1 MYVLIS
7 AKRDGPNKESSKLG
21 VRFDC
26 VGWGGEE
33 GYAAVCAHDG
43 YTTITMLAECVLGY
57 QMRAKLKVQVAL
69 FCSKVHVRMLYR
81 PKGV

>member
-1 MYVLIS
+1 MDRTRRV
-7 AKRDGPNKESSKLG
+7 PKLG

-26 VGWGGEE
+26 VGWGGEEE

-57 QMRAKLKVQVAL
+57 QMRAKLKSAGSVILQQGACTYVVQAQRRL
-69 FCSKVHVRMLYR
+69 K
-81 PKGV
+81 